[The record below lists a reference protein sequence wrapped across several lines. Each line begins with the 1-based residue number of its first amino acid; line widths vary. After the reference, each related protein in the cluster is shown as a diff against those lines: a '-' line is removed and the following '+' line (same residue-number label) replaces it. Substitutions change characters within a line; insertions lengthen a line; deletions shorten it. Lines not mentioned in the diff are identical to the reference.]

1 MAARRHCIVR
11 LYVHTCMDTVTVPSR
26 ALVRPLYGRTNGSWD
41 MHPGPNPLSSHDV
54 LVVMPSRRFIQQ
66 RLLCALTLHRVTA
79 CCARSGSLF
88 RSAWHMRSPSVA
100 SHRGA
105 MLFPVGAFQQHLGC
119 ALACAPT
126 LCCVASRHRLVPSR
140 RTFQQCLAYVLAI
153 PCAVLRH
160 PSMTPTSTNM
170 VVTVAPDCE
179 SRSSI
184 VIPQASC
191 LTYACALVHRA
202 HKHARLCPPAT
213 AAASGTC
220 LPTDMAASVPL

>member
-1 MAARRHCIVR
+1 
-11 LYVHTCMDTVTVPSR
+11 MDTVTVPSR

-160 PSMTPTSTNM
+160 HAIRAPAPAKSTAS
-170 VVTVAPDCE
+170 VELASVAE
-179 SRSSI
+179 G
-184 VIPQASC
+184 
-191 LTYACALVHRA
+191 
-202 HKHARLCPPAT
+202 AT
-213 AAASGTC
+213 AAELEALEHSAGVGSERGLRGVQKLPCPWASRC
-220 LPTDMAASVPL
+220 LMLPPSQGDTAEHACERDELGRRHR